1 MTEEGIK
8 LNSGNI
14 SGIVA
19 GITESYL
26 SFDLESW

>member
-1 MTEEGIK
+1 MMEEIK
-8 LNSGNI
+8 KFNTGSI

-26 SFDLESW
+26 SFDLESL